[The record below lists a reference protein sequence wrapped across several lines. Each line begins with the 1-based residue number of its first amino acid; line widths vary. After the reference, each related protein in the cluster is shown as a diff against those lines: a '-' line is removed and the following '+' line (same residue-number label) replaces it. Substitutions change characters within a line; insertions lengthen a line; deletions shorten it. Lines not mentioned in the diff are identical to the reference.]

1 MSSEQLI
8 LIGTAA
14 SIGFFHT
21 LFGPD
26 HYIPFIMMARAKKW
40 SYLKTLW
47 VTFYCGIGHVLSSVL
62 LGAIGILFAISI
74 LNLESIESM
83 RGDFAAWMLVI
94 FGLSYFIWSLHR
106 LLRGKAGHT
115 HLFGSHKHAYH
126 DHDHDKEHDP
136 DHEKKETTP
145 WILFVIFV
153 LGPCEA
159 LIPLLMYPAARHN
172 YSLVFLVTLV
182 FGLVTIL
189 TMMAVVL
196 SGVWGLSKIRWQA
209 MEKYIHPISGFV
221 IFLSGMAI
229 LFLGL

>member
-1 MSSEQLI
+1 MTSEQFI
-8 LIGTAA
+8 LISTAA

-126 DHDHDKEHDP
+126 DHDHAEEHDP

>member
-126 DHDHDKEHDP
+126 DHDHAEEHDP